1 MAVPGSS
8 AYILNPDPTN
18 NFMTNYSAAR
28 QGTNYDISQGF
39 GDWSAATNP
48 STSMFGNTNQYGLPT
63 GQTNVGNGMIGG
75 AAPAGFDWGGF
86 MSKAGQGMAFA
97 NTALN
102 TYGLLKS
109 IGLMGKD
116 FKLRKQS
123 AQRGFNANAT
133 IYNNTQRAQENRLQ
147 RYNAA
152 HGTNYANNVPL
163 KSIQGWGKSGNDV

>member
-1 MAVPGSS
+1 MGMFDYTPSVDPTAPWT
-8 AYILNPDPTN
+8 LNPAGLDYNQANVATLPGQQYSSIAGYGMGN
-18 NFMTNYSAAR
+18 N
-28 QGTNYDISQGF
+28 QF
-39 GDWSAATNP
+39 GGVPPIA
-48 STSMFGNTNQYGLPT
+48 
-63 GQTNVGNGMIGG
+63 GQPQSFN
-75 AAPAGFDWGGF
+75 WGGF
-86 MSKAGQGMAFA
+86 MQGAGQAMGFA

-163 KSIQGWGKSGNDV
+163 KSIQGWGKSGTDV